1 MFLYLNILSNR
12 IGGVV
17 DSMLASSAV
26 GRELKPG
33 RVIPKTITLVCVAK
47 HAALSRKSED
57 WLARNQYN
65 VSELSDMYIRGL
77 VSMS

>member
-33 RVIPKTITLVCVAK
+33 
-47 HAALSRKSED
+47 HKSID
-57 WLARNQYN
+57 WLAQN
-65 VSELSDMYIRGL
+65 
-77 VSMS
+77 